1 MLRQLSVFVSRHL
14 SKSKWPTYAK
24 EWPTHSSLQ
33 KESREKKYELHLHYL
48 GKLVLT
54 EVHVPQ
60 VDQALQATRYVVQG
74 ALRVPAH
81 RYKF

>member
-1 MLRQLSVFVSRHL
+1 MGDI
-14 SKSKWPTYAK
+14 SKGVANTLYPAK
-24 EWPTHSSLQ
+24 R
-33 KESREKKYELHLHYL
+33 KKKKKYELQHYL

-81 RYKF
+81 RYKFKTR

>member
-1 MLRQLSVFVSRHL
+1 MDPRIRIHPKMAWNPEHWVQ
-14 SKSKWPTYAK
+14 
-24 EWPTHSSLQ
+24 
-33 KESREKKYELHLHYL
+33 HYL

-74 ALRVPAH
+74 ALRVPDQ
-81 RYKF
+81 RSKF

>member
-1 MLRQLSVFVSRHL
+1 M
-14 SKSKWPTYAK
+14 
-24 EWPTHSSLQ
+24 
-33 KESREKKYELHLHYL
+33 HYNL

-81 RYKF
+81 RYKFKTKLLGKKLNLNYNSRCCGAVLRIRIR